1 MPQVRIDLLKG
12 KSAQYRRKVGQV
24 VYEALIGIG
33 VPKDDRFQVIVEHDR
48 DSFVYDPHYLGIE
61 RTDDLIMIQ
70 ITLNE
75 GRTLEQKRALF
86 KSIADGLYDAIGL
99 RRQDACIDLV
109 EVKRENW
116 SFGDGVA
123 QYAPPD

>member
-24 VYEALIGIG
+24 VYDALIGIG
-33 VPKDDRFQVIVEHDR
+33 VPKDDRFQVIMEHDR
-48 DSFVYDPHYLGIE
+48 DGFVYDPHYLGIE

-75 GRTLEQKRALF
+75 GRTLEQKRTLF
-86 KSIADGLYDAIGL
+86 KSIADGLHDAIGL
-99 RRQDACIDLV
+99 RRQDAFIDLV

-123 QYAPPD
+123 QYAPPE